1 VCARVQNAGGN
12 SEEATKSSYDGEFR
26 DGKMHGRGC
35 LTWCDGKRYKGDF
48 RDDCLHGHG
57 VFESLEG
64 WTYNGDFELDQPT
77 KGVITGK
84 DRVRYA
90 VAYAKNCDF
99 LPKEVAILSS
109 ETENWRERRSGAYER

>member
-1 VCARVQNAGGN
+1 MCARVQSAEGN
-12 SEEATKSSYDGEFR
+12 LEEAKRSSYDGEFR
-26 DGKMHGRGC
+26 DNKMHGQGS

-57 VFESLEG
+57 VFESPQG
-64 WTYNGDFELDQPT
+64 WTYTGEFELDQPT

-90 VAYAKNCDF
+90 VVYTKNCDL
-99 LPKEVAILSS
+99 LPKEVVVLSS
-109 ETENWRERRSGAYER
+109 QTENWRE